1 MKGYDSLMPVIIP
14 PSSRPLLLWLAA
26 SAVCAAVLASQGLM
40 LVALWRR
47 PSWLWRLGLASL
59 ALGALG
65 VGLASRLLDA
75 YSQLAHVSSCYVDGC
90 QDWFPLVTNAV
101 FVAVILGGLLIAAT
115 CASVIAATAL
125 SATGRVVEGTTQA
138 RGWRNR
144 GGRLALL
151 APAVAVAY
159 LGMYW
164 VTNGVAMLAQ
174 TVYLLTPG
182 AAGDGI
188 GMIPFEFA
196 VVGTVVGA
204 ITLALGAWMVWA
216 VAARREPTTTQAAA
230 AAG

>member
-1 MKGYDSLMPVIIP
+1 MPVIIP

-26 SAVCAAVLASQGLM
+26 SAVCAAILTCQGIM
-40 LVALWRR
+40 LVTLWRR
-47 PSWLWRLGLASL
+47 PSWLWRLGMVTL

-75 YSQLAHVSSCYVDGC
+75 YSQLAHISACYSDGC

-115 CASVIAATAL
+115 CACVIVATAL
-125 SATGRVVEGTTQA
+125 SATQRAAAEA
-138 RGWRNR
+138 RLTDGLRNR

-151 APAVAVAY
+151 TPAVAVAY

-164 VTNGVAMLAQ
+164 LTNGVASLAQ

-182 AAGDGI
+182 AAGDGL

-196 VVGTVVGA
+196 VFGTVVGA
-204 ITLALGAWMVWA
+204 LALALGVCLVWFS
-216 VAARREPTTTQAAA
+216 ARRPAPPLPVGEG
-230 AAG
+230 AGG

>member
-1 MKGYDSLMPVIIP
+1 MPVIIP

-75 YSQLAHVSSCYVDGC
+75 YSQLAHVSACYSDGC

-101 FVAVILGGLLIAAT
+101 FVAVVLGGLLVAAT
-115 CASVIAATAL
+115 CASVITVAAL
-125 SATGRVVEGTTQA
+125 SAAGRAVDGTAQT
-138 RGWRNR
+138 RGWKDR

-151 APAVAVAY
+151 APAVAIAY
-159 LGMYW
+159 LGVYW
-164 VTNGVAMLAQ
+164 LSNGVASLAQ
-174 TVYLLTPG
+174 TAYLLTPG
-182 AAGDGI
+182 RAGDGL
-188 GMIPFEFA
+188 GYLPLEFA
-196 VVGTVVGA
+196 VFGTVVGA
-204 ITLALGAWMVWA
+204 ITLALGGWMVWA
-216 VAARREPTTTQAAA
+216 VVARREPTMAAPA
-230 AAG
+230 HG

>member
-1 MKGYDSLMPVIIP
+1 MPVIIP

-75 YSQLAHVSSCYVDGC
+75 YSQLANISACYSDGC
-90 QDWFPLVTNAV
+90 QEQFPLVTNAV
-101 FVAVILGGLLIAAT
+101 FVAVVLGGLLIAAT

-125 SATGRVVEGTTQA
+125 SARASTTAEARQA
-138 RGWRNR
+138 HGWGNR
-144 GGRLALL
+144 IRRLALL

-159 LGMYW
+159 LGLYW
-164 VTNGVAMLAQ
+164 LTNGVAMLAQ

-182 AAGDGI
+182 RAGDGL
-188 GMIPFEFA
+188 GYIPFEFA
-196 VVGTVVGA
+196 VFGTVVGA
-204 ITLALGAWMVWA
+204 ITLTLGAWMVWA
-216 VAARREPTTTQAAA
+216 VATRREPTPQVAAPA
-230 AAG
+230 S